1 MPKKE
6 RDNNILT
13 YSKNA
18 EVYIRTKG
26 MQWYEAAFG
35 IRLSPVDAEDIH
47 SEMVRGIIQ
56 RLDKT
61 DGFGQISMKIAFMQA
76 LQVLNLQPKRG
87 SGHLIM
93 MTDHFEDLGSTGDDG
108 EQQSFE
114 LSESIDSDST
124 FDAVWDKLLTPK
136 IVEIEAAME
145 EKRLSSKNPASFKE
159 RERIAWLKRT
169 YPEIYDLMFS
179 GT

>member
-1 MPKKE
+1 MTKKE
-6 RDNNILT
+6 RENNIIIH
-13 YSKNA
+13 SKNA
-18 EVYIRTKG
+18 EVYIRTRG
-26 MQWYEAAFG
+26 MKWYEAAFG

-47 SEMVRGIIQ
+47 SEMVRAIIL

-61 DGFGQISMKIAFMQA
+61 DGFGEISMKVAFMRA

-93 MTDHFEDLGSTGDDG
+93 MTDHFEDFGMTGEDG
-108 EQQSFE
+108 EQQPFE

-136 IVEIEAAME
+136 IAEIEAAME
-145 EKRLSSKNPASFKE
+145 EKRLSYKNPASFKG
-159 RERIAWLKRT
+159 REKIAWLKRT
-169 YPEIYDLMFS
+169 YPEVYDLMFS
-179 GT
+179 AT